1 MDQEGLSDEE
11 VKLQKV
17 EELEEYNEEKK
28 QTEQPA

>member
-1 MDQEGLSDEE
+1 MDQEWLSDEE